1 MYFFLEKLRMKCE
14 VQVLVS
20 LPIHRT
26 HFNGIKLGKLQ
37 HQLREVLNTVERGGG
52 AACLQDKPSL

>member
-1 MYFFLEKLRMKCE
+1 MVNLSLDNVFKYTVVFFLT
-14 VQVLVS
+14 
-20 LPIHRT
+20 LPLT